1 MFRELYE
8 MLNADHLFNGGME
21 VEVLK
26 GFYQY
31 IPYYKVRKIG
41 YREIRLSSYK
51 GRTSSNKLNQ

>member
-1 MFRELYE
+1 MFRQIYE
-8 MLNADHLFNGGME
+8 MINNDHHFGKGIE

-41 YREIRLSSYK
+41 YRNIRLSSYK
-51 GRTSSNKLNQ
+51 GITSSNELN